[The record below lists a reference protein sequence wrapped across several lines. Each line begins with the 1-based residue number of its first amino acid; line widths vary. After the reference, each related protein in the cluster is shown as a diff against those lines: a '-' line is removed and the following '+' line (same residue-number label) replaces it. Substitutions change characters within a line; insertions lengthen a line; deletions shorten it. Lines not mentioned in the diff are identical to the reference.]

1 MIKIGLASDHAG
13 FELKEFIKNH
23 IVEKGYI
30 CIDFGAYSAES
41 CDYPD
46 FAHLLAGA
54 VEAGEIGETGEIG
67 EAGEAGEIGETGKG
81 KQLFSYSVIQSTL
94 RVDLGI
100 ALCGS
105 GNGIGMTLNKHQ
117 GIRAAICWNV
127 EVAKVVRAHN
137 DANILVLPA
146 RFISREEAIAMIDT
160 FLSTPFEGGR
170 HQRRI
175 EKIPLSR

>member
-1 MIKIGLASDHAG
+1 MIQIGLACDHAG
-13 FELKEFIKNH
+13 FELKEFVKTY
-23 IVEKGYI
+23 VEQKGYV
-30 CIDFGAYSAES
+30 CKDFGCYTSDS

-46 FAHLLAGA
+46 YAHPLAEFIEETPCQSSQIEGLNSPLLGKIEGA
-54 VEAGEIGETGEIG
+54 
-67 EAGEAGEIGETGKG
+67 
-81 KQLFSYSVIQSTL
+81 
-94 RVDLGI
+94 LGI

-117 GIRAAICWNV
+117 GIRAAICWNIEMAQV
-127 EVAKVVRAHN
+127 TRSHN

-146 RFISREEAIAMIDT
+146 RFINKEETAAIVDM

-175 EKIPLSR
+175 EKIPIKT